1 MKKIL
6 SLAAVALLCACGDGK
21 KDAADQMAGQ
31 NDGAAVAANAIDL
44 AQHQLPLLLTPPD
57 KQYTDGQEPQIVW
70 KEETGKLEV
79 TAGAHFGLQI
89 SEEPADI
96 GRLKADLERD
106 LLRKN
111 TILKETPEL
120 VVFKSEF
127 PADKDLVFIHFYQIV
142 KAGDRM
148 FVVEDIDAG
157 KRFNEQDVER
167 MADAVSPKQ
176 PV

>member
-1 MKKIL
+1 MKKMFL
-6 SLAAVALLCACGDGK
+6 LACAAVLCACGDGK
-21 KDAADQMAGQ
+21 KDAADQMAGE
-31 NDGAAVAANAIDL
+31 GAEVRPANAIDL
-44 AQHQLPLLLTPPD
+44 ASHELPLLLIPPD
-57 KQYTDGQEPQIVW
+57 KQLLDGQEPQIAW
-70 KEETGKLEV
+70 KEEIGKLEV
-79 TAGAHFGLQI
+79 TAGEHFGLQI

-96 GRLKADLERD
+96 GRLKADLDRD

-120 VVFKSEF
+120 VVYKSEF
-127 PADKDLVFIHFYQIV
+127 PDDSTLVFIHFYQIV
-142 KAGDRM
+142 KAGERT

-167 MADAVSPKQ
+167 MTAAIAPKQ